1 MGIAERKER
10 EFKRRER
17 AILQAAI
24 RLFDQ
29 DDWQMVT
36 IERIAQEAEIGKG
49 TVYLHFPSKEDIYGQ
64 LALDFA
70 RQLLSKLVLIDAAL
84 PPVDRL
90 RAGIRIIFDA
100 HRAGRR
106 YQRIVDYCNREDF
119 RRRLEPGIAGE
130 LQRIDEQITSAVTS
144 IVQEGIAAGTFP
156 DRPLQTLLW
165 GPHATLIGAVRILAG
180 NCSCAQPPDADAFV
194 DDVTRFM
201 LAGLMFQ
208 QQVPEPVEAPMA
220 AVAGARR

>member
-17 AILQAAI
+17 EILQAAL

-29 DDWQMVT
+29 DDWQLVT

-49 TVYLHFPSKEDIYGQ
+49 TVYLHFQSKEDIYGR

-70 RQLLSKLVLIDAAL
+70 RQLLTKLERIDATL
-84 PPVDRL
+84 PVLDRL

-130 LQRIDEQITSAVTS
+130 LQRSDEQIAAAVMS
-144 IVQEGIAAGTFP
+144 IVQEGITAGTFP
-156 DRPLQTLLW
+156 QRPLETLLW
-165 GPHATLIGAVRILAG
+165 GPHATLIGAVRILGG
-180 NCSCAQPPDADAFV
+180 NCGCVAVPEAEEFV
-194 DDVTRFM
+194 DNVTRFM

-208 QQVPEPVEAPMA
+208 QQVPEPAELPMA
-220 AVAGARR
+220 AAAGGQ

>member
-10 EFKRRER
+10 DFKRRER
-17 AILQAAI
+17 DILQAAL

-29 DDWQMVT
+29 DDWQLVT

-49 TVYLHFPSKEDIYGQ
+49 TVYLHFPSKEDIYGR

-70 RQLLSKLVLIDAAL
+70 RQLLAKLVRIDEGL

-90 RAGIRIIFDA
+90 SAGIRIIFDA

-130 LQRIDEQITSAVTS
+130 LQRIDEQITGAVTA

-156 DRPLQTLLW
+156 DRPLETLLW

-180 NCSCAQPPDADAFV
+180 NCGCVHPPDAEAFV

-208 QQVPEPVEAPMA
+208 QQVPEPVEAPMTA
-220 AVAGARR
+220 AAGARR

>member
-17 AILQAAI
+17 EILQAAL

-29 DDWQMVT
+29 DDWQLVT
-36 IERIAQEAEIGKG
+36 IERIAQESEIGKG
-49 TVYLHFPSKEDIYGQ
+49 TVYLHFASKEDIYGR

-70 RQLLSKLVLIDAAL
+70 RQLLAKLVRIDAAL

-130 LQRIDEQITSAVTS
+130 LQRIDEQITSAVTA

-156 DRPLQTLLW
+156 DRPLETLLW

-180 NCSCAQPPDADAFV
+180 NCGCVNPPDADAFV

-220 AVAGARR
+220 AVAGVRR